1 MRSSVLVMALAVG
14 MLLAAPS
21 AAASPDSLQQLLQDL
36 GILPPEPQQGPQLP
50 PSPIDPADP
59 TASVSK
65 VLGFQE
71 MVHAIIVQP
80 ATIVG
85 TALSLIGLNLAAGLF
100 GGMEE
105 GGHIVAAAM
114 NAVATN
120 PGKSVFIATMSIA
133 LVGAS
138 AAAGHWIQRYGS
150 WGAIPLYTRI
160 AKSALLENNIRQQI
174 FDMISQNP
182 GINVSEMSRR
192 LDIAWGTATHHLQK
206 LRHEKLVSI
215 RMTSNQKCYFP
226 NGGTYTPREMD
237 VMSAVKHPTAKQIA
251 EFLIQNGAR
260 CHRDISEA
268 LQLTPALVSFH
279 TSKLIHNGVL
289 AREKQGRN
297 TIFTALEATLDPAPR
312 PVSH

>member
-1 MRSSVLVMALAVG
+1 MALAVG

-21 AAASPDSLQQLLQDL
+21 AAAGSDSLYQLLEDL
-36 GILPPEPQQGPQLP
+36 GVLPPEPQQGPQLP
-50 PSPIDPADP
+50 RAPIDPADP
-59 TASVSK
+59 SASVNK

-71 MVHAIIVQP
+71 MVNAIVVRP

-85 TALSLIGLNLAAGLF
+85 TALTLIGLNLATGLF

-138 AAAGHWIQRYGS
+138 AAAGHWIQRYGN

-174 FDMISQNP
+174 FEMISQNP
-182 GINVSEMSRR
+182 GVNVSEISRR

-260 CHRDISEA
+260 CHRDIAEA

-279 TSKLIHNGVL
+279 TSKLIQNGVL

-297 TIFTALEATLDPAPR
+297 TIFTALEPTLEPAPR

>member
-1 MRSSVLVMALAVG
+1 MAFVAG
-14 MLLAAPS
+14 ILLAAPT
-21 AAASPDSLQQLLQDL
+21 AAAEGGALQHLLEEL
-36 GILPPEPQQGPQLP
+36 GVFPPEPQQVPDVP
-50 PSPIDPADP
+50 ESPVDPADP
-59 TASVSK
+59 TGSLNK
-65 VLGFQE
+65 VLNFE
-71 MVHAIIVQP
+71 TVIAAVMKP
-80 ATIVG
+80 ATILG
-85 TALSLIGLNLAAGLF
+85 SALGFLGLNLADGLL
-100 GGMEE
+100 GGMNG

-120 PGKSVFIATMSIA
+120 PGASSFIALASIA

-138 AAAGHWIQRYGS
+138 MGVGHWVQKYGS
-150 WGAIPLYTRI
+150 IGGIPLYTRI
-160 AKSALLENNIRQQI
+160 AKSALLENNVRQQI
-174 FDMISQNP
+174 FEMIMQNP
-182 GINVSEMSRR
+182 GINVSELSRR

-251 EFLIQNGAR
+251 EFLIQNGPR
-260 CHRDISEA
+260 CHRDIAEA
-268 LQLTPALVSFH
+268 LELTPALVSFH
-279 TSKLIHNGVL
+279 TSKLINNGVL

-297 TIFTALEATLDPAPR
+297 TFFTALEGNLAPTPR